1 MIPSNERSG
10 MIVKQIMHVERGT
23 LTVGEPQYDK
33 GPASPT
39 LGSLTSPC
47 AEPFLVA
54 IFGRSNAYLRNVRS
68 RFGSFDIF
76 PRFEHI
82 SSAPAS
88 FGVASCVLFIYDYAL
103 TSAMESCLAS
113 ASSDLYI
120 CLLIANRYTGFFGR
134 MSMLLATFLSNC
146 FGLYSPYM
154 ETIYLPSLP
163 PNCYQFR
170 RDFHSQSLLKYVLW
184 WSPVPVSIIRNS
196 SGDKFSRTTGI
207 C

>member
-1 MIPSNERSG
+1 MVSGSPRGTYVPASFIRVSSFIFKPKIPSNERSG

-88 FGVASCVLFIYDYAL
+88 FGVASC
-103 TSAMESCLAS
+103 
-113 ASSDLYI
+113 
-120 CLLIANRYTGFFGR
+120 G
-134 MSMLLATFLSNC
+134 
-146 FGLYSPYM
+146 
-154 ETIYLPSLP
+154 
-163 PNCYQFR
+163 
-170 RDFHSQSLLKYVLW
+170 
-184 WSPVPVSIIRNS
+184 
-196 SGDKFSRTTGI
+196 
-207 C
+207 